1 MDAVVAVVQTRPTPG
16 DVARNLERASE
27 LVAEAADEGATLAV
41 LPELFATGYDLRHAM
56 RLAEP
61 AGGPVETALAALA
74 REHDLVLATALPE
87 RGTDGVAD
95 VALVVAPPGVLLRR
109 RKRRRFA
116 DEKRAFVPGEA
127 PKVVST
133 PVAHVAPLV
142 CYEVE
147 FPEDARAA
155 ALHGAL
161 LLAVPA
167 AFTTPRLW
175 DLATRGRAVEN
186 GVFVAAANHAAPFCG
201 GSRIVA
207 PDGQILVQV
216 EGREG
221 VALARCDDRAYATWR
236 AEHPHLADVRGA

>member
-16 DVARNLERASE
+16 DVPHNLERA
-27 LVAEAADEGATLAV
+27 LAFVTEAADEGATVVV

-61 AGGPVETALAALA
+61 AAGPVEAALVASA
-74 REHDLVLATALPE
+74 RQHDLVIVTALPE
-87 RGTDGVAD
+87 RVPEGVAD
-95 VALVVAPPGVLLRR
+95 TALVIGPGGVILRR

-116 DEKRAFVPGEA
+116 DEQKAFLPGEPA
-127 PKVVST
+127 RAT
-133 PVAHVAPLV
+133 PTPAGTLAPLV

-155 ALHGAL
+155 ALAGATL
-161 LLAVPA
+161 LTIPA

-186 GVFVAAANHAAPFCG
+186 GVFLAAANLAAPFCG
-201 GSRIVA
+201 ASRIVA
-207 PDGQILVQV
+207 PDGQILISV
-216 EGREG
+216 ESREG
-221 VALARCDDRAYATWR
+221 VAVARCRDRDYDRWR
-236 AEHPHLADVRGA
+236 LEHPTLRDASV